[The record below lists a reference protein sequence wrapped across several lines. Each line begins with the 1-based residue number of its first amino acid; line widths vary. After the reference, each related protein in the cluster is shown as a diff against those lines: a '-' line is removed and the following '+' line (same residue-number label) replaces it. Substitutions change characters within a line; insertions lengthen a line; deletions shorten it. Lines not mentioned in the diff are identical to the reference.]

1 MTVYKSKTPT
11 KDGRQY
17 FFRIKYK
24 DIRGITHDYSSQ
36 KYKTQKEAVNEEA
49 QYRIKIGERKFNN
62 TNITIKQAYEEYLN
76 IHSTQIKKQSVSRIK
91 DKYKHL
97 EKYSAVVINKLDIN
111 NISKIRN
118 DLLENIALSYNRKN
132 EVLEL
137 LKRIIKF
144 SNKYYN
150 TNIESLKY
158 IEYFKDKN
166 IKSKEMDFFTY
177 DEYKLFDSVID
188 NFTWHTFFE
197 ILYFMGLR
205 QGECQAL
212 TWSDIDFKNK
222 KISINK
228 TLTSKIKGE
237 KWTISSPKTTNSTRI
252 LPLPKK
258 LVDDLKTLYNEASKL
273 KDFSNSWFIFGNTL
287 PFKENNI
294 ANHKNRYCKNANLK
308 QIRIHDFRHSCASLL
323 INQGASITLVSK
335 YLGHSKVSITL
346 DIYSHFYKSELE
358 NIVERINNL

>member
-1 MTVYKSKTPT
+1 MAVYKSKKST

-24 DIRGITHDYSSQ
+24 DIRGISHDYTSQ

-49 QYRIKIGERKFNN
+49 IYRIKIGERKVNN
-62 TNITIKQAYEEYLN
+62 TNITIGQAYEEYLN

-97 EKYSAVVINKLDIN
+97 SKYSSLTINKLNVN
-111 NISKIRN
+111 NIAKIRN
-118 DLLENIALSYNRKN
+118 DLLENNNLSYNRKN
-132 EVLEL
+132 EILEL
-137 LKRIIKF
+137 LKRIIRF

-150 TNIESLKY
+150 SSVESLKY

-166 IKSKEMDFFTY
+166 IKVKEMDFFTY
-177 DEYKLFDSVID
+177 AEYKKYDSIID
-188 NFTWHTFFE
+188 DFTWHTFFE
-197 ILYFMGLR
+197 VLYFMGLR

-212 TWSDIDFKNK
+212 NWNDIDFKNK

-237 KWTISSPKTTNSTRI
+237 EWSISSPKTKNSIRV
-252 LPLPKK
+252 LPLPNII
-258 LVDDLKTLYNEASKL
+258 VEDLKKIYNEVSKL
-273 KDFSNSWFIFGNTL
+273 KDFNREWFVFGNTL
-287 PFKENNI
+287 PFKESTI
-294 ANHKNRYCKNANLK
+294 ANHKNKYCSNAELK
-308 QIRIHDFRHSCASLL
+308 QIRIHDFRHSCASFL
-323 INQGASITLVSK
+323 INQGATITLVSK

-346 DIYSHFYKSELE
+346 DVYSHFYKSELE

>member
-1 MTVYKSKTPT
+1 MAVYKSKNPT

-24 DIRGITHDYSSQ
+24 DIRGITHDYTSQ

-49 QYRIKIGERKFNN
+49 LYRIKVGERKVNN
-62 TNITIKQAYEEYLN
+62 SSITIGQVYEEYLV

-97 EKYSAVVINKLDIN
+97 SPYSSLAINKLDIN
-111 NISKIRN
+111 NIAKIRN
-118 DLLENIALSYNRKN
+118 NLLENNFLGYNRKN
-132 EVLEL
+132 EILEL
-137 LKRIIKF
+137 LKRLIRF

-150 TNIESLKY
+150 TSIESLKY

-166 IKSKEMDFFTY
+166 AKSKEMDFFTY
-177 DEYKLFDSVID
+177 EEYKKFDSVID
-188 NFTWHTFFE
+188 KHIWHTFFE

-212 TWSDIDFKNK
+212 NWNDIDFKNK
-222 KISINK
+222 KLNISK

-237 KWTISSPKTTNSTRI
+237 NWSISSPKTKNSIRI
-252 LPLPKK
+252 LPLPN
-258 LVDDLKTLYNEASKL
+258 VIAEDLKTMYNDVSKL
-273 KDFSNSWFIFGNTL
+273 KDFENTWFVFGNSL

-294 ANHKNRYCKNANLK
+294 ANHKNKYCEIAGIK
-308 QIRIHDFRHSCASLL
+308 QIRIHDFRHSCASFL
-323 INQGASITLVSK
+323 INQGATITLVSK

-346 DIYSHFYKSELE
+346 DIYSHFYKSELD